1 MQCTHAHG
9 NTLAGHH
16 QRKRRSCHV
25 YDYSLFSSLMK
36 YECAQRDPS
45 KLIDRQTRHANILPL
60 KLEITIWQVF
70 HLTTVK
76 MGMVDGRICSA
87 QLSAK

>member
-1 MQCTHAHG
+1 
-9 NTLAGHH
+9 
-16 QRKRRSCHV
+16 
-25 YDYSLFSSLMK
+25 MK

-45 KLIDRQTRHANILPL
+45 KLRDRQNRHANILPL

-76 MGMVDGRICSA
+76 MGMVGYA
-87 QLSAK
+87 APNYQLSKLTDRLFALVSYLELEPPPR